1 MSIQDDVKVL
11 GRTRARDMKALA
23 LHKQVD
29 ALIVDIKRGHEIDF
43 RACLVPILETCSHL
57 LEKDAATQSQS

>member
-11 GRTRARDMKALA
+11 GRTRARDLKAVA

-29 ALIVDIKRGHEIDF
+29 ALLADIQREQEIDF
-43 RACLVPILETCSHL
+43 RACLTAILETCSHL
-57 LEKDAATQSQS
+57 LEKDAAAKSQS